1 MTLYIPIMHFNL
13 VGGTALF
20 YGVEKKKICIC
31 LECLLG
37 RIQLKVKPKEE
48 WRVINQQVPLMGNCA
63 YFIQY
68 FSLFAVKW
76 LQLQLNC
83 TR

>member
-1 MTLYIPIMHFNL
+1 MQPRSTAFQEHSGFVPAMRISSMTLYIPIMHFNL

-20 YGVEKKKICIC
+20 YGVEKKICIC

-48 WRVINQQVPLMGNCA
+48 
-63 YFIQY
+63 
-68 FSLFAVKW
+68 
-76 LQLQLNC
+76 
-83 TR
+83 

>member
-20 YGVEKKKICIC
+20 YGVEKKICIC

-48 WRVINQQVPLMGNCA
+48 
-63 YFIQY
+63 
-68 FSLFAVKW
+68 
-76 LQLQLNC
+76 
-83 TR
+83 